1 MECFNDHY
9 ETLQIDPL
17 PGSGWK
23 PIQRCMLLARVDSQ
37 SLLEGFN
44 KVRQQFEL
52 DQSANGLEKLKDA
65 WAVLGDNTK
74 RLEFNQILLAKAM
87 KDFGPEYSKCGV
99 PYIYIYIHIQHMY
112 IYIGGERE
120 RERERE
126 TSKQHIS
133 REVGR

>member
-1 MECFNDHY
+1 
-9 ETLQIDPL
+9 
-17 PGSGWK
+17 
-23 PIQRCMLLARVDSQ
+23 MLLARVDSQ

-112 IYIGGERE
+112 IYI
-120 RERERE
+120 
-126 TSKQHIS
+126 
-133 REVGR
+133 